1 MFWFSTFF
9 DIGNGGVLLQPS
21 ENYEETQEKIRRG
34 EINFNNSGEKQI
46 ETVRETDDNKS

>member
-34 EINFNNSGEKQI
+34 EISFNNSGEKKI
-46 ETVRETDDNKS
+46 ETVGETDMNNS